1 MRLSVDLGGRRAAYM
16 AGGTKNGGET
26 GRVGLGGFCGVY
38 GGEKGG
44 KSAGREPKND
54 GRMGFLDGVIDMI
67 NSSVSL

>member
-1 MRLSVDLGGRRAAYM
+1 MHGA
-16 AGGTKNGGET
+16 
-26 GRVGLGGFCGVY
+26 
-38 GGEKGG
+38 EKGV

>member
-1 MRLSVDLGGRRAAYM
+1 MRLSVDSGGRRAAYM
-16 AGGTKNGGET
+16 AGRGEKRGRDWT
-26 GRVGLGGFCGVY
+26 GRFGLVLRGVWGGL
-38 GGEKGG
+38 GG